1 MLLIQGASCVVAS
14 ADRVLRN
21 ADVLVD
27 GSRILRVGPALPEA
41 GCETVIDARGKI
53 VSPGFVNAH
62 THLYQNML
70 KGMGDR
76 LGLKEWC
83 EQVTFPFSNVIHR
96 YERQLGDETLGYAYG
111 LLGAVEMLHSG
122 VTAFID
128 MDNNMTTQLEAWEDV
143 GIRGALAIQ
152 SVNRWVP
159 RELMI
164 PDEARIE
171 KLEATISAWHG
182 RGLQDVYI
190 APSTPFTCTPEFM
203 RKIQELARKYG
214 VKIQT
219 HVSETAWEIR
229 QSLEET
235 GMTPLRYLESIG
247 FLEDPIIAVHCVH
260 LTPEEMELCRKRNV
274 TVCYNPKSNAKL
286 GSGIAPIA
294 ELRELGVELCIATD
308 GAASNDLL
316 DIFEDMRFGAMLQ
329 KLRYNDPARFG
340 EKEVFRMATEGGAR
354 AMGLDAGRIEA
365 GKLADLILI
374 DCGSASIAPVHDPIS
389 ALVYC
394 GKSSAVDTVI
404 VNGRVVMEGGVIQ
417 TISEAEQVRKAVEL
431 GERRFAE
438 VAGGPLATEF

>member
-1 MLLIQGASCVVAS
+1 MLLIKDASYVIVS
-14 ADRVLRN
+14 ADQVLRN
-21 ADVLVD
+21 TDVLID
-27 GSRILRVGPALPEA
+27 GSRIFQVGQNLSEA
-41 GCETVIDARGKI
+41 GCETVIDARGKLL
-53 VSPGFVNAH
+53 SPGFVNAH

-70 KGMGDR
+70 KGMGDSLR
-76 LGLKEWC
+76 LKEWC

-111 LLGAVEMLHSG
+111 LLGAVEMLRGG
-122 VTAFID
+122 VTAFIN

-159 RELMI
+159 KELMI
-164 PDEARIE
+164 PDGKRLE
-171 KLEATISAWHG
+171 KLEETISAWHG

-203 RKIQELARKYG
+203 KKLQALARKYG

-219 HVSETAWEIR
+219 HVSETEWEIR

-247 FLEDPIIAVHCVH
+247 FLDDPIIAVHCVH
-260 LTPEEMELCRKRNV
+260 LTPEEMEICRRRKV

-294 ELRELGVELCIATD
+294 ELREMGVDLCIATD

-316 DIFEDMRFGAMLQ
+316 NIFEDMRLGAMLQ

-340 EKEVFRMATEGGAR
+340 EKEVFRMVTEGGAK

-374 DCGSASIAPVHDPIS
+374 DCASAFIAPVHDPIS
-389 ALVYC
+389 TLVYC
-394 GKSSAVDTVI
+394 GKCADTVI
-404 VNGRVVMEGGVIQ
+404 INGRIVMEGGVIQ
-417 TISEAEQVRKAVEL
+417 TVPEAEKVREAVRL
-431 GERRFAE
+431 GEKRFAE
-438 VAGGPLATEF
+438 TAGSPLASEF